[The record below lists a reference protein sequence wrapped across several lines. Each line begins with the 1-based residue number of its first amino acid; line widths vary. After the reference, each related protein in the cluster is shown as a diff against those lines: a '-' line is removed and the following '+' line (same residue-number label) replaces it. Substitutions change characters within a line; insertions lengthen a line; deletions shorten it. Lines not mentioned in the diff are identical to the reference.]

1 MLHVS
6 IKDTKTNE
14 VIYDEEVSM
23 LIMVAS
29 EKECIRTIRHMTD
42 DADTPDIMCCIKAL
56 TKAASESKDALSQ
69 AFERAL
75 GLTDVDNDK

>member
-23 LIMVAS
+23 LIMLAS
-29 EKECIRTIRHMTD
+29 EKDSIRTIRHMTD
-42 DADTPDIMCCIKAL
+42 DADIPEIMCLTKAL
-56 TKAASESKDALSQ
+56 TKAASDAKDLLSQ
-69 AFERAL
+69 AFKQAL
-75 GLTDVDNDK
+75 SLIDVDDK

>member
-23 LIMVAS
+23 LIMLAT
-29 EKECIRTIRHMTD
+29 EKDSIRTIRHTTE
-42 DADTPDIMCCIKAL
+42 DADITEIMCLTKAL
-56 TKAASESKDALSQ
+56 TKEAKEAKVLLQVIEQ
-69 AFERAL
+69 EL

>member
-23 LIMVAS
+23 VFMQTA
-29 EKECIRTIRHMTD
+29 EKDGIRVIRHTTE
-42 DADTPDIMCCIKAL
+42 DADITDIMSCIKAL
-56 TKAASESKDALSQ
+56 TKAASEAKGVLSQ
-69 AFERAL
+69 AFEQAFCL
-75 GLTDVDNDK
+75 SDVDDK

>member
-29 EKECIRTIRHMTD
+29 EKDSIRTIRHMTD
-42 DADTPDIMCCIKAL
+42 DADISDIMCCIKAL
-56 TKAASESKDALSQ
+56 TKATSEAKNILSQ
-69 AFERAL
+69 TFEQAL
-75 GLTDVDNDK
+75 GLTDVDDK